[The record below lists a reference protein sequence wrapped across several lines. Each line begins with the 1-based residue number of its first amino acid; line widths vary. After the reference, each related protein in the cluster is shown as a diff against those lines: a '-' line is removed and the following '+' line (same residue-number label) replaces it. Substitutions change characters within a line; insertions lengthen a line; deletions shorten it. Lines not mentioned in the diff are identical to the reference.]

1 MNKFIKMKLK
11 KMNYLMLFVN
21 NLIIIL
27 LFKNI
32 DLIKKIVLNYLFNH
46 MVLKKELDILIN

>member
-1 MNKFIKMKLK
+1 MLK

-21 NLIIIL
+21 NLIIVSQ
-27 LFKNI
+27 FKNI
-32 DLIKKIVLNYLFNH
+32 DLIKKIVLNHLFNH